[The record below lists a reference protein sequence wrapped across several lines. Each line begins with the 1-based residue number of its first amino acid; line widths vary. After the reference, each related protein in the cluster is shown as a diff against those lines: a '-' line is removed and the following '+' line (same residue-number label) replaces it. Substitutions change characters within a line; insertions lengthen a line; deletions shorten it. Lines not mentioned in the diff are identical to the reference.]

1 MLREGEVFAGFTIQ
15 RLLGQGGMGAVYL
28 ARHPRLPRLT
38 ALKLLNPE
46 LFSDDEIRARFE
58 READLVARLDHPNL
72 VTVFDR
78 GVEDEQLW
86 ISMQYIDG
94 VDASGVDP
102 RTLPPRRAAQI
113 VAETAAAL
121 DYAHAMD
128 VLHRDVKPG
137 NILLARGAGQE
148 RVLLTDFGIARPR
161 EDAGHLTKTGSFTAT
176 LAYAAPEQLTG
187 GHLDHR
193 TDQYSLACTLYWL
206 LSATVPFDSPHA
218 VQVIEGHL
226 RKPPPPITGH
236 RPDLPVELDA
246 VLGRALAKRPTERF
260 DSCAEFAAA
269 VHVAMSRNDSRPG
282 TAPRSMPSRSM
293 PRAVPRADP
302 QARQA
307 GAGPGNPP
315 APREVGSTPVG
326 GGAWG
331 QGHPVPGYPS
341 PMPPNLPILGAPNR
355 IPGQAPA
362 YGPQAVRTPGHSG
375 VRPGPPP
382 VARRPVPRPPLR
394 RRNGVTIVL
403 TVFGVIGT
411 LLAGCAIFAWQD
423 ETTWVSQLTGR
434 SKGHQDLSAMSAAFP
449 RMLPAGN
456 RDTGTGYEGATC
468 SPASKWNDWRAE
480 KGDKA
485 AFDHWRARWRC
496 LLGSGTRL
504 AYTFYAYESEDAA
517 RRALSA
523 FRTATDDLGTSTTG
537 NRTDYRVMYNGGY
550 AHDDHPTIV
559 STFDDPSR
567 ARWIANFGLGSG
579 DMDEL
584 VAEVKSAPLS

>member
-102 RTLPPRRAAQI
+102 RTLPPQRAAQI

-161 EDAGHLTKTGSFTAT
+161 EDVGHLTKTGSFTAT

-226 RKPPPPITGH
+226 RKPPPPITGY
-236 RPDLPVELDA
+236 RPDLPAELDA

-269 VHVAMSRNDSRPG
+269 VHAALSRNGSRTG

-293 PRAVPRADP
+293 PRAVPAVDP
-302 QARQA
+302 HARQA
-307 GAGPGNPP
+307 GAGPGIPP
-315 APREVGSTPVG
+315 AAREVGGTPVG

-331 QGHPVPGYPS
+331 QGYAVPGHPS
-341 PMPPNLPILGAPNR
+341 PMPPNAPMVGAPNR
-355 IPGQAPA
+355 IPGRAPA
-362 YGPQAVRTPGHSG
+362 RGPQAVPPPGHGG
-375 VRPGPPP
+375 VRSGPPP
-382 VARRPVPRPPLR
+382 VARRPAPRPPR
-394 RRNGVTIVL
+394 QRNGVTILL
-403 TVFGVIGT
+403 TVFGVIGA
-411 LLAGCAIFAWQD
+411 LVAGLVIFAWQD
-423 ETTWVSQLTGR
+423 ETTVVSQLTGR

-449 RMLPAGN
+449 RMLPADN
-456 RDTGTGYEGATC
+456 RNRGTGYDGVPC
-468 SPASKWNDWRAE
+468 NPSSKWFDYHAE
-480 KGDKA
+480 TGDEA
-485 AFDHWRARWRC
+485 AFDHWRARWYC
-496 LLGSGTRL
+496 WTGKTNTLV
-504 AYTFYAYESEDAA
+504 YTFYAYESEDAA

-523 FRTATDDLGTSTTG
+523 FEAVTEDLGTSTTG
-537 NRTDYRVMYNGGY
+537 NRTDRRVSYSSYTDSKYPM
-550 AHDDHPTIV
+550 IV
-559 STFDDPSR
+559 STFDDPAR
-567 ARWIANFGLGSG
+567 ARWILTFGSG
-579 DMDEL
+579 PGKIDEI
-584 VAEVKSAPLS
+584 VERVKNAPLG